1 MSEAPSE
8 EPVGPERPAEPT
20 KRVGRLM
27 RVGLIAAIAMYVG
40 FAMLH
45 ALGIQAYKPGDEER
59 HVQYVVA
66 LEKHGR
72 LPTMKETRG
81 ATHPPL
87 YYALV
92 AKTTMR
98 GVKTPKEAIPFVPRT
113 RVMSAAF
120 GIVALLYVF
129 GIVRRLV
136 PSYPAVAVHATALT
150 AALPSFANNCAVVGN
165 DAMGLATQLGMTYA
179 ALVVLHD
186 GPSWKRLAHVGFWLA
201 VGGLVRIS
209 AIAMIPGVL
218 LAVLGGFYFHAS
230 HDRRRRVLVGA
241 VAAVALVA
249 LVAVTSGWFYLGN
262 RKRLGDVAG
271 TEAILEKVRNNPVR
285 PLYAVIF
292 SGGTWLEVHD
302 ELWGKL
308 AGNIRLGGALGSLA
322 RIFTTASLV
331 GVALS
336 LWRAKV
342 WRAWRPWR
350 SWLRS
355 PGRFQWLAVACLVVS
370 VILPTLH
377 YHSKGGGLHQ
387 RYFFGIL
394 YVWTILLACAG
405 LFTRAR
411 LASLASIALALLLMF
426 VDHFTYASILVG
438 KVKHFPFSAL
448 LENRQVAHPQLIA
461 GAISAL
467 VAAGF
472 VGVVYSVMLLHR
484 PLRRV
489 EPAAESSE

>member
-1 MSEAPSE
+1 M
-8 EPVGPERPAEPT
+8 
-20 KRVGRLM
+20 L
-27 RVGLIAAIAMYVG
+27 VGLGAAAAIYLG
-40 FAMLH
+40 FAALH
-45 ALGIQAYKPGDEER
+45 TLGIAAYKPGDEER

-98 GVKTPKEAIPFVPRT
+98 GVKTPKEAIPLVPKT
-113 RVMSAAF
+113 RAISVAF
-120 GIVALLYVF
+120 GLVALLYVF

-136 PSYPAVAVHATALT
+136 PSYPAVAVHATAFT

-179 ALVVLHD
+179 ALVVLND
-186 GPSWKRLAHVGFWLA
+186 GPTLRRLAHVAFWLV

-218 LAVLGGFYFHAS
+218 LAVVGGFYYHS
-230 HDRRRRVLVGA
+230 DRERRRRLLLGA
-241 VAAVALVA
+241 SAAVGLVVLVA
-249 LVAVTSGWFYLGN
+249 LTSGWFYLGN

-271 TEAILEKVRNNPVR
+271 TDAILDKVRNNPVR
-285 PLYAVIF
+285 PLYEVIF
-292 SGGTWLEVHD
+292 SPRTWLEIHD
-302 ELWGKL
+302 ELWGQL
-308 AGNIRLGGALGSLA
+308 AGTIRRGGALGSLA
-322 RIFTTASLV
+322 RIFTAASLV

-336 LWRAKV
+336 VWRAKL

-350 SWLRS
+350 TWFQA
-355 PGRFQWLAVACLVVS
+355 PGRFQWIAVACLVAS

-394 YVWTILLACAG
+394 FVWTSLLATAG
-405 LFTRAR
+405 LFTKAR
-411 LASLASIALALLLMF
+411 LVSLASISLALLLSF
-426 VDHFTYASILVG
+426 VDHFSYAAILAG
-438 KVKHFPFSAL
+438 KIKQFPLTNL
-448 LENRQVAHPQLIA
+448 LTNRQVAHPELVA
-461 GAISAL
+461 GGITAL
-467 VAAGF
+467 VGVGF
-472 VGVVYSVMLLHR
+472 VGVVYAVMLLHR

-489 EPAAESSE
+489 EPAAEPSE

>member
-1 MSEAPSE
+1 
-8 EPVGPERPAEPT
+8 
-20 KRVGRLM
+20 
-27 RVGLIAAIAMYVG
+27 
-40 FAMLH
+40 
-45 ALGIQAYKPGDEER
+45 
-59 HVQYVVA
+59 
-66 LEKHGR
+66 
-72 LPTMKETRG
+72 
-81 ATHPPL
+81 
-87 YYALV
+87 
-92 AKTTMR
+92 
-98 GVKTPKEAIPFVPRT
+98 
-113 RVMSAAF
+113 
-120 GIVALLYVF
+120 
-129 GIVRRLV
+129 
-136 PSYPAVAVHATALT
+136 
-150 AALPSFANNCAVVGN
+150 
-165 DAMGLATQLGMTYA
+165 
-179 ALVVLHD
+179 
-186 GPSWKRLAHVGFWLA
+186 VGFWLA